1 MNDFFVFCIFV
12 VVFYIILF
20 VFLILDFNWVFVYF
34 IGMFW
39 LDMDSLNFF
48 WFFKIGIFGFKFGLL

>member
-48 WFFKIGIFGFKFGLL
+48 WFFKIGIFGFEFGLL